1 MNHPKIYIILAN
13 LIGSQHKLTEFT
25 LNAFFNFCFFA
36 SGDPLIDGSD
46 KQTEKVANVFF
57 FHLPITHL
65 KSLSAGVNICVILC
79 HSLPCVT
86 LWMWLINQRCKNHSN
101 LNVNHNW
108 TLCADLEKSFNTSCE
123 TVRCDVAL
131 NKTKSFVNIL
141 NRVKAYF
148 L

>member
-1 MNHPKIYIILAN
+1 MLDHN
-13 LIGSQHKLTEFT
+13 IGWQNSISRL
-25 LNAFFNFCFFA
+25 FFVFVLP

-46 KQTEKVANVFF
+46 KQTEKVASVFF
-57 FHLPITHL
+57 FLLPITHL

-141 NRVKAYF
+141 NRVKAHF
-148 L
+148 LLKLQNV